1 MQSQE
6 RALYQIDWKSTFKSK
21 FMFHLQSLF
30 LWKCTTVCWIHQ
42 IGAALKFCWS
52 SSKLFILYQ
61 SQRSEPGLH
70 SKVKTICRESNKSAL
85 ASLELTLPATITG
98 AIWINTFCLKV
109 KTFLRSNY
117 IFLVWKAFIIISHSA
132 LPQGFCDN
140 KFSAF
145 WRQFHNR
152 KGKLGAAGRSYIIY
166 SCQTLPASSLKAAW
180 SYIQISLHHSRW
192 VTFICAQTTKRI
204 NNYRTHVYM
213 GSGLW
218 VLSNASGTIW

>member
-1 MQSQE
+1 MCFSLIATHKQCKFKSHLE
-6 RALYQIDWKSTFKSK
+6 VRTLCQIDRKSTFKSK

-98 AIWINTFCLKV
+98 AIWINTFCLNV

-117 IFLVWKAFIIISHSA
+117 IFLVWKAFIIISHFL
-132 LPQGFCDN
+132 LPQLFVTINLALSEGNFTIEKEN
-140 KFSAF
+140 WK
-145 WRQFHNR
+145 
-152 KGKLGAAGRSYIIY
+152 AAGI
-166 SCQTLPASSLKAAW
+166 
-180 SYIQISLHHSRW
+180 
-192 VTFICAQTTKRI
+192 
-204 NNYRTHVYM
+204 
-213 GSGLW
+213 
-218 VLSNASGTIW
+218 

>member
-1 MQSQE
+1 MCLSLIATHKQCKFKSHLQE
-6 RALYQIDWKSTFKSK
+6 RTLCQIDRKSTFKSK

-85 ASLELTLPATITG
+85 ASLELTLPATMSITG
-98 AIWINTFCLKV
+98 AIWINTFCLNV

-117 IFLVWKAFIIISHSA
+117 IFLVWKAFIIISHFL
-132 LPQGFCDN
+132 LPQLFVTINLALSEGNFTIEKEN
-140 KFSAF
+140 WK
-145 WRQFHNR
+145 
-152 KGKLGAAGRSYIIY
+152 AAGI
-166 SCQTLPASSLKAAW
+166 
-180 SYIQISLHHSRW
+180 
-192 VTFICAQTTKRI
+192 
-204 NNYRTHVYM
+204 
-213 GSGLW
+213 
-218 VLSNASGTIW
+218 

>member
-1 MQSQE
+1 MCLSLIATHKQCKFKSHLQE
-6 RALYQIDWKSTFKSK
+6 RTLCQIDRKSTFKSK

-98 AIWINTFCLKV
+98 AIWTPFVWMLKHFCQLYISCVKSFYNNLTFSL
-109 KTFLRSNY
+109 
-117 IFLVWKAFIIISHSA
+117 AA
-132 LPQGFCDN
+132 AFCDN

-152 KGKLGAAGRSYIIY
+152 KGKLEGSWYIIY
-166 SCQTLPASSLKAAW
+166 SFGTFPP
-180 SYIQISLHHSRW
+180 SYR
-192 VTFICAQTTKRI
+192 KRCS
-204 NNYRTHVYM
+204 NNTYYVDFTWWLDM
-213 GSGLW
+213 ESF
-218 VLSNASGTIW
+218 LSNLAFLVTIFTMRLRYF